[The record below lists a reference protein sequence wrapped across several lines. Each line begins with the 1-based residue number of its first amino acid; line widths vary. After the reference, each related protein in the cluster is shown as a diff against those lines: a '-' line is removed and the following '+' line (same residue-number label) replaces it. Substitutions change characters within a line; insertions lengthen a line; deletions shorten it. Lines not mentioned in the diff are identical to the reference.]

1 MSQNPPNDPPSEDEH
16 QSMAD
21 KIEEDAE
28 ATTQSAYLGVGL
40 IILVFVAVLGSIAA
54 FIILRV
60 TGLL

>member
-1 MSQNPPNDPPSEDEH
+1 MSQNPPNDPPSEDEN

-40 IILVFVAVLGSIAA
+40 IILIFVAVLGSIAA